1 MSTARVVADEVG
13 FVCQNLQ
20 TRCPVDRGVFSGK
33 KLGFYAEIGMLNM
46 VWHGIAEGQLALD
59 YAFLLGQH
67 GIEASRQ
74 GLKGDV
80 DMLVRRPAT
89 QHKKAS
95 RKKIQ
100 IKAANKRVNY
110 IYENDITVIAA
121 QGLLPEG
128 EDTPAAVAKLMI
140 WDNEN
145 QETRRHTYAKF
156 LAKLSN

>member
-1 MSTARVVADEVG
+1 M
-13 FVCQNLQ
+13 
-20 TRCPVDRGVFSGK
+20 
-33 KLGFYAEIGMLNM
+33 
-46 VWHGIAEGQLALD
+46 
-59 YAFLLGQH
+59 
-67 GIEASRQ
+67 
-74 GLKGDV
+74 
-80 DMLVRRPAT
+80 
-89 QHKKAS
+89 
-95 RKKIQ
+95 
-100 IKAANKRVNY
+100 NY